1 MNASTNFNTLS
12 LSDKYQYI
20 SDNGKY
26 IGVRNYY
33 NYAINLYLVEDQL
46 FELWY
51 FRPDNKIEKIEC
63 LTDLSKLDLY
73 INHMASIESKS
84 NLQ

>member
-1 MNASTNFNTLS
+1 MNDPTTFSNLS

-26 IGVRNYY
+26 IGVRSYY
-33 NYAINLYLVEDQL
+33 NQFY
-46 FELWY
+46 ELWY
-51 FRPDNKIEKIEC
+51 FRTGNKIERIEP

-73 INHMASIESKS
+73 INHMNSIDPK
-84 NLQ
+84 